1 MINLLRC
8 FKFISCLCL
17 CFAFVFFV
25 NRTNPIFAY
34 SDNTLAISIACDN
47 PYPVSG
53 EEITFSLNFL
63 PSEPI
68 NVSAYRLKVK
78 YDSSKLSY
86 KGLYSYINNDDF
98 KSYTKSDDLTVL
110 FMTSENGINLK
121 AGSVQTML
129 ELNFKV
135 LSSCDIGASEISAV
149 VDGLCNYEA
158 EAIPLPN
165 IDPVTINV
173 VQTGDANCDLATLS
187 LDDYAITPAFSADI
201 TAYSVDVPFSKST
214 IEFNAAPLD
223 DTANV
228 KANRKTLK
236 SAGTATDVNLTVTSA
251 DKKSKKV
258 YTVKVNR
265 LSKED
270 SAKTNL
276 KSLPTDD
283 DSKPSSPYIQNTD
296 SSAYNDSEIPDESVA
311 QNNAVALQKASAPL
325 VVKESAFNFLLFTAV
340 SIIFIGISVFI
351 IKRKAQ

>member
-17 CFAFVFFV
+17 SFAFVFSV
-25 NRTNPIFAY
+25 NRANLLFAY
-34 SDNTLAISIACDN
+34 SDDTLAISIACDN

-63 PSEPI
+63 PSESI

-78 YDSSKLSY
+78 FDSSKISY

-98 KSYTKSDDLTVL
+98 KSYTKDNDLTIL
-110 FMTSENGINLK
+110 FVTSENGINLK
-121 AGSVQTML
+121 SGNIQTML

-135 LSSCDIGASEISAV
+135 LSSCDIGSSEISAV
-149 VDGLCNYEA
+149 VDGLCDYEA
-158 EAIPLPN
+158 EAIPLPS
-165 IDPVTINV
+165 IDPVAINV

-187 LDDYAITPAFSADI
+187 LDDYTLIPAFSADI
-201 TAYSVDVPFSKST
+201 TVYSVDVPYSKST
-214 IEFNAAPLD
+214 IEFSAIPLD

-258 YTVKVNR
+258 YTIKVNR

-270 SAKTNL
+270 SNTANL
-276 KSLPTDD
+276 NSEPY
-283 DSKPSSPYIQNTD
+283 SPYMQNSG
-296 SSAYNDSEIPDESVA
+296 SSNFDDSEIPDVSVA
-311 QNNAVALQKASAPL
+311 QNNAFALQEASAPL
-325 VVKESAFNFLLFTAV
+325 IVKESSFNVFLFAAV
-340 SIIFIGISVFI
+340 SIIFIGLSIFV

>member
-17 CFAFVFFV
+17 SFAFVFSV
-25 NRTNPIFAY
+25 NRANLLFAY
-34 SDNTLAISIACDN
+34 SDDTLAISIACDN

-63 PSEPI
+63 PSESI

-78 YDSSKLSY
+78 FDSSKISY

-98 KSYTKSDDLTVL
+98 KSYTKDNDLTIL
-110 FMTSENGINLK
+110 FVTSENGINLK
-121 AGSVQTML
+121 SGNIQTML

-135 LSSCDIGASEISAV
+135 LSSCDIGSSEISAV
-149 VDGLCNYEA
+149 VDGLCDYEA

-165 IDPVTINV
+165 IDPVAINV

-187 LDDYAITPAFSADI
+187 LDDYTLIPAFSADI
-201 TAYSVDVPFSKST
+201 TAYSVDVPYSKST
-214 IEFNAAPLD
+214 IEFSAIPLD

-258 YTVKVNR
+258 YTIKVNR

-270 SAKTNL
+270 SNTANL
-276 KSLPTDD
+276 NSELY
-283 DSKPSSPYIQNTD
+283 SPYMQNSG
-296 SSAYNDSEIPDESVA
+296 SSNFDDSEIPDVSIA
-311 QNNAVALQKASAPL
+311 QNNAFALQEASAPL
-325 VVKESAFNFLLFTAV
+325 IVKESSFNVFLFAAV
-340 SIIFIGISVFI
+340 SIIFIGLSIFV

>member
-1 MINLLRC
+1 MINLLRY
-8 FKFISCLCL
+8 FKFISCFCL
-17 CFAFVFFV
+17 CSAFVFSA
-25 NRTNPIFAY
+25 NRANLLFAY
-34 SDNTLAISIACDN
+34 SDETLAISIVCDN

-63 PSEPI
+63 PSESI
-68 NVSAYRLKVK
+68 NVSAYRLKVRF
-78 YDSSKLSY
+78 DSSKLSY
-86 KGLYSYINNDDF
+86 KGLFSYTNNDGF
-98 KSYTKSDDLTVL
+98 KSYTKDNDLTVL
-110 FMTSENGINLK
+110 FVTSENGINLR

-149 VDGLCNYEA
+149 VDGLCDYEA
-158 EAIPLPN
+158 EAIPLPH

-187 LDDYAITPAFSADI
+187 LDDYVITPAFSADI
-201 TAYSVDVPFSKST
+201 TAYSVDVPYSKST

-236 SAGTATDVNLTVTSA
+236 SAGTTTDVSLTVTSA

-270 SAKTNL
+270 STTANL
-276 KSLPTDD
+276 KGVPTDGG
-283 DSKPSSPYIQNTD
+283 SSGLYTQNSGGSNFD
-296 SSAYNDSEIPDESVA
+296 DSEIPDLSVA
-311 QNNAVALQKASAPL
+311 QNNAFALQEASAPL
-325 VVKESAFNFLLFTAV
+325 VVKESAFNVILFAAV
-340 SIIFIGISVFI
+340 SITFIGLSVFV

>member
-8 FKFISCLCL
+8 FKFISCFCL
-17 CFAFVFFV
+17 CCAFVFSV
-25 NRTNPIFAY
+25 NRAISIFAY
-34 SDNTLAISIACDN
+34 SDDALAISLTCDN

-53 EEITFSLNFL
+53 EEITLRLNFL
-63 PSEPI
+63 PSDPI

-78 YDSSKLSY
+78 FDSSKLSY

-98 KSYTKSDDLTVL
+98 KSYTKDGNLTVL
-110 FMTSENGINLK
+110 FLTSENGVNLK
-121 AGSVQTML
+121 SGSAQTLL
-129 ELNFKV
+129 ELNFRV
-135 LSSCDIGASEISAV
+135 LSSCDIGPLEVSAV
-149 VDGLCNYEA
+149 VDGLCDYDA

-165 IDPVTINV
+165 IDPIEINV

-187 LDDYAITPAFSADI
+187 LADYAITPAFSADI
-201 TAYSVDVPFSKST
+201 TTYSVDVPYSKST
-214 IEFNAAPLD
+214 IEFSAAPLD

-270 SAKTNL
+270 STPANL
-276 KSLPTDD
+276 KSLPTDGNFD
-283 DSKPSSPYIQNTD
+283 LSTNSIGIGSLD
-296 SSAYNDSEIPDESVA
+296 DSEIPDESVA
-311 QNNAVALQKASAPL
+311 QNNAFALQQASAPL
-325 VVKESAFNFLLFTAV
+325 VVKESAFNVILFAAV
-340 SIIFIGISVFI
+340 SIVFIGISIFI

>member
-8 FKFISCLCL
+8 FKFISCFYL
-17 CFAFVFFV
+17 CFAFVFSV
-25 NRTNPIFAY
+25 NRANPTFAF
-34 SDNTLAISIACDN
+34 SDDTLAISLACDN

-78 YDSSKLSY
+78 FDSSKLSY

-98 KSYTKSDDLTVL
+98 KSYTKDGDLTVL
-110 FMTSENGINLK
+110 FVTSENGVNLK
-121 AGSVQTML
+121 SGSVQTML

-135 LSSCDIGASEISAV
+135 LSSCDIGPLEVSAV
-149 VDGLCNYEA
+149 VDGLCDYDA
-158 EAIPLPN
+158 TAIPLPN
-165 IDPVTINV
+165 IDPVEINV

-187 LDDYAITPAFSADI
+187 LDDYTITPAFSADI
-201 TAYSVDVPFSKST
+201 TTYSVDVPYSKST
-214 IEFNAAPLD
+214 IEFITAPLD

-236 SAGTATDVNLTVTSA
+236 SAGTVTDVNLTVTSA

-270 SAKTNL
+270 STQANF
-276 KSLPTDD
+276 KSSPTDGDFELPVNSAGID
-283 DSKPSSPYIQNTD
+283 DSLD
-296 SSAYNDSEIPDESVA
+296 DSEIPDESVA
-311 QNNAVALQKASAPL
+311 QNNAFALQQASAPL
-325 VVKESAFNFLLFTAV
+325 VVKESAFNIILFAAM
-340 SIIFIGISVFI
+340 SIVFIGISVFI
-351 IKRKAQ
+351 IKRKTQ